1 MTADRPL
8 ASGPAL
14 QASSVRKRFKNKL
27 ALDGADM
34 SVEAGHVT
42 ALVGPNGAGKTTLIR
57 TWLAFERPDSGQ
69 VQVRGINPWKDR
81 ARALANIAYVPQKA
95 AVFGGLTVADHLA
108 MAWGLQRSFDRGYAQ
123 RRLEQLDIPL
133 RQRADTLS
141 GGQAAQLGLAV
152 ALGTRRNTL
161 VLDEPLANLDAL
173 ARREFLQVLLDAVAA
188 DGLTVLLS
196 THLVTDIEA
205 ACDRLA
211 ILGGGRVLLDCP
223 IDDARKM
230 HRLTDLDAPPADA
243 SLVGTFAHNRDLR
256 PVALWRAVA
265 TSGASGEPNNVAS
278 LEEVV
283 LGYLSAGRAVDAQ
296 RNR

>member
-1 MTADRPL
+1 MTADAAV
-8 ASGPAL
+8 ASVPAL
-14 QASSVRKRFKNKL
+14 QASSVRKRFKHKL

-57 TWLAFERPDSGQ
+57 AWLAFERPDSGQ
-69 VQVRGINPWKDR
+69 VQVRGVDPWKNR
-81 ARALANIAYVPQKA
+81 ATALANLGYVPQKP
-95 AVFGGLTVADHLA
+95 AVFGGLTVTDHLA
-108 MAWGLQRSFDRGYAQ
+108 MARGLQRTFDRAYAQ
-123 RRLEQLDIPL
+123 RRLEQLAIPL
-133 RQRADTLS
+133 GQRADTLS

-161 VLDEPLANLDAL
+161 MLDEPLANLDAL

-223 IDDARKM
+223 IDDARKA
-230 HRLTDLDAPPADA
+230 HRLADLDAPPAGA
-243 SLVGTFAHNRDLR
+243 SLVGTFARNRDLR
-256 PVALWRAVA
+256 PVALWRVVA
-265 TSGASGEPNNVAS
+265 ISGKSDEPSDVAS
-278 LEEVV
+278 LEDIV

-296 RNR
+296 RDT

>member
-1 MTADRPL
+1 MTADAAV
-8 ASGPAL
+8 ASVPAL
-14 QASSVRKRFKNKL
+14 QASSVRKRFKHKL

-57 TWLAFERPDSGQ
+57 AWLAFERPDSGQ
-69 VQVRGINPWKDR
+69 VQVRGVDPWKNR
-81 ARALANIAYVPQKA
+81 ATALANLGYVPQKP
-95 AVFGGLTVADHLA
+95 AVFGGLTVTDHLA
-108 MAWGLQRSFDRGYAQ
+108 MARGLQRTFDRAYAQ
-123 RRLEQLDIPL
+123 RRLEQLAIPL
-133 RQRADTLS
+133 GQRADTLS

-161 VLDEPLANLDAL
+161 MLDEPLANLDAL

-223 IDDARKM
+223 IDDARKA
-230 HRLTDLDAPPADA
+230 HRLADLDAPPAGA
-243 SLVGTFAHNRDLR
+243 SLVGTFARNRDLR
-256 PVALWRAVA
+256 PVALWRVVA
-265 TSGASGEPNNVAS
+265 ISGKSDEPNDVAS
-278 LEEVV
+278 LEDIV

-296 RNR
+296 RDT